1 MNPLLTTQTETF
13 RAGEDNL
20 SFYRGRQVKMIN
32 CALMFCTTGEADIT
46 IDLEKHHVIPNT
58 NIILLPG
65 SILSLT
71 SASKN
76 FLVHYFAYSD
86 EMMRVASFRLE
97 PAFIGRL
104 KEISCFTHTN
114 PGVIESMLGM
124 IKFGTTIFADKENKF
139 KDSIAQNLLQI
150 FLLNT
155 YDKMQRFFPQPELA
169 GNTRKGQLFK
179 KFIWEVRAHCTE
191 QRDVSFYAEH
201 LCIST
206 RYLSAICQEIAKCA
220 AKELIDKF
228 LILEIKLTLQTTNLS
243 LKEVAEHYHF
253 PDQSFFG
260 RYFKKHTG
268 VSPKEYRATQI

>member
-13 RAGEDNL
+13 RVGEDNL
-20 SFYRGRQVKMIN
+20 SFYHGQQIKMTN
-32 CALMFCTTGEADIT
+32 GALMFCFSGEADIT
-46 IDLEKHHVIPNT
+46 IDLEKHHITPNT

-71 SASKN
+71 SASKD
-76 FLVHYFAYSD
+76 FMLHYFAYSD
-86 EMMRVASFRLE
+86 EMMRVACFRLE

-104 KEISCFTHTN
+104 KEISCYTHTN
-114 PGVIESMLGM
+114 PGVIESILSL
-124 IKFGTTIFADKENKF
+124 IKFGTSIYSDKENRF
-139 KDSIAQNLLQI
+139 KDAIAQNLLQI
-150 FLLNT
+150 FFLNSS
-155 YDKMQRFFPQPELA
+155 DKMQRFFPQNDLG

-179 KFIWEVRAHCTE
+179 KFIWEVRTHCAK

-228 LILEIKLTLQTTNLS
+228 LILEIKLTLQTTHLS

-268 VSPKEYRATQI
+268 ISPKEYRATQI